1 MTNDTYDLAI
11 VGGGIGGGALATV
24 MARAGHS
31 VLLLEK
37 SAVYRDLVRGEWM
50 APWGVVEA
58 KRIGLYDDL
67 IAAGGHHL
75 SKHITYG
82 DAIEP
87 SEAEA
92 GALPIAALVPDIPGP
107 LCIGHPAHCELL
119 HVLSLD
125 AGATALRGVTEI
137 SVTLGA
143 EPAVTYMHDGATHTA
158 RCRILVGADGRG
170 SLVRRA
176 AGIELHRDPTH
187 HLFSG
192 LLIEDAQGFPDDLQV
207 LGAEGDVHYLAFPQ
221 GKGRIRLYL
230 GFPAEQSNRFAGEK
244 GPQAFLEAFRLETL
258 PGSEHLANAT
268 PAGPCH
274 SYPNEDAWTDTPYAQ
289 GMVLI
294 GDAAGWNDPIIGQ
307 GLSIT
312 YRDVRIVSEI
322 LRAGDDWSPA
332 AFAPCAEE
340 RRERMRRLRFSAKIV
355 STLLNEFGDEA
366 RARRARAFERQRA
379 NPMLALAQLA
389 ALIGPDAVPE
399 IACSKRASASSCSRR
414 DLGGARPGA
423 PAAANNAARTLSPR
437 RARC

>member
-1 MTNDTYDLAI
+1 MIDEGYDLAI

-24 MARAGHS
+24 MARAGYR
-31 VLLLEK
+31 VLMLEK

-50 APWGVVEA
+50 APWGVIEA

-75 SKHITYG
+75 SRHITYG
-82 DAIEP
+82 DTTDPA
-87 SEAEA
+87 EAEA
-92 GALPIAALVPDIPGP
+92 NTLPIAALVPDIPGP

-119 HVLSLD
+119 HGLSLA
-125 AGATALRGVTEI
+125 AGVTALRGVTEI

-143 EPAVTYMHDGATHTA
+143 EPSVTYTHDRRATTA
-158 RCRILVGADGRG
+158 RSRIIVGADGRG

-192 LLIEDAQGFPDDLQV
+192 LLIEDAHGFPEDLEV
-207 LGAEGDVHYLAFPQ
+207 IGAEGDVHFLAFPQ

-230 GFPAEQSNRFAGEK
+230 GYPADQPKRLTGDNSQRE
-244 GPQAFLEAFRLETL
+244 FLEAFRLKTF

-274 SYPNEDAWTDTPYAQ
+274 SYPNEDAWTDVPYAE

-322 LRAGDDWSPA
+322 LRGADDWSPG
-332 AFAPCAEE
+332 AFAPYADE
-340 RRERMRRLRFSAKIV
+340 RRERMRRLRFSAQIV
-355 STLLNEFGDEA
+355 STMLNEFGDEA
-366 RARRARAFERQRA
+366 RARRARAFERQKA

-389 ALIGPDAVPE
+389 GLIGPDA
-399 IACSKRASASSCSRR
+399 
-414 DLGGARPGA
+414 A
-423 PAAANNAARTLSPR
+423 PAAAFEDSVREQLFE
-437 RARC
+437 